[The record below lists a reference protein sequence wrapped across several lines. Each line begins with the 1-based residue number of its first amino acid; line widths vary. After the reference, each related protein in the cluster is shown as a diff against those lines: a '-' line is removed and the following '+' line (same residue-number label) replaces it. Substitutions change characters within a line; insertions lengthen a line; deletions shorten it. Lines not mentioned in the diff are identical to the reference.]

1 MGVQA
6 LRLVVPLAKKDD
18 IVFSTP
24 VTALVVAPGAN
35 SIAVITMLG
44 AGDLHRHLETQLKIK
59 ECINFLLEGN
69 FLPAAALDAFVAMK
83 LNESKPSIRTSAVFT
98 EFVTGDVGISID
110 AALRTPGAKNW
121 IYNAFIQTLDFMNEK
136 DRLSV

>member
-24 VTALVVAPGAN
+24 ATTAVVAPGAD
-35 SIAVITMLG
+35 SIAVITMLA
-44 AGDLHRHLETQLKIK
+44 AGDLHRHLETQHRIE
-59 ECINFLLEGN
+59 ECINFLLEAN
-69 FLPAAALDAFVAMK
+69 FIDSVALDAFVAMK
-83 LNESKPSIRTSAVFT
+83 INESKPSIRTSATFT

-110 AALRTPGAKNW
+110 ANLRTPGAKNW
-121 IYNAFIQTLDFMNEK
+121 IYEAYLQTLDFMNEK